1 MNPSEMCDSWVLS
14 DISLGQNAA
23 YLNTAENES
32 AMCNRDD
39 FPEPLCLFACVFI
52 LLMIQKPDLIERD

>member
-1 MNPSEMCDSWVLS
+1 MNLSETCDCWVLG

-32 AMCNRDD
+32 AMCDRDE
-39 FPEPLCLFACVFI
+39 FFFFFEALLNVFSFS
-52 LLMIQKPDLIERD
+52 